1 MRSIGSGLRLSFPMS
16 VEIFVS
22 RQIGTGSNTPRNFS
36 GDLKILVYHSPK
48 VVNVVEIELLE
59 PHENIV

>member
-1 MRSIGSGLRLSFPMS
+1 MS